1 MVLGPAPVADSMAR
15 VRGSNGHGPAA
26 APRPILFVHHRSELG
41 GAPTSLY
48 YLIRDLDRSLY
59 EPHVFCPA
67 GPAAEL
73 FREAGATV
81 HTGTLATFTHIWA
94 STYHGRRW
102 VLLLRELAQLPLHL
116 RQFSRTLRSRP
127 FALVHLNDS
136 PLIAAA
142 WLARRAGVPVVWH
155 LRSALPDG
163 GTDRRSRAIRSL
175 VRRFADVAVAINED
189 VAASFDVDSSV
200 VPNSVDLAFFHA
212 GHDGAATQFGLDGSK
227 PVVAYF
233 GFLYPSKG
241 FQEFIRAAALLQRQ
255 GVDAVYLI
263 VGGAVR
269 SETFFST
276 PLGLLLRV
284 LGLARN
290 YEEEA
295 KELTAEL
302 GLSEHVRFI
311 PFTRTIESLY
321 RASDVVVAP
330 SQGPEV
336 GRSVIEAAAA
346 GVPVIA
352 SGTKTGAGIILPDET
367 GVLVPDWSAP
377 VLAGAIADLLGD
389 SARRRA
395 MGAAARAHAELTF
408 DAGLNARRIEAIY
421 EQLLRPAP
429 TPILFVHHRPQ
440 LGGAPSSLAH
450 LIRHLDRTR
459 YEPHVVVPDGPAAEL
474 LADAGAIVHTS
485 SISIFAHPWDQ
496 PYAGLRWI
504 VLGRELAALPRHIA
518 DLTRLIRRYRF
529 PIVHLN
535 DSPLLPAAFVARRL
549 GSRVVWHLRSSL
561 AGGGKDRRSRVIRAL
576 MVRWGNAAIAI
587 DRDVAR
593 NFALSL
599 PLTIVPNSATGEPGE
614 IDHDE
619 ARRRLG
625 LPADRVAVG
634 YAGFVRRQKGWPEL
648 VRAARIMADGNVPVH
663 FLVMG
668 GGVRPPAYFR
678 TTRGRLLQATGV
690 LWDEESEIRQLVSEL
705 GLDEMFTFLPYTR
718 DTAEVYAALDIVTF
732 PNQGVG
738 LGRPVLEAA
747 VAGRPVV
754 ASGSPDGADILLPG
768 VTGILLQEPTP
779 EAIASALTDLTND
792 SELRLRLGAAAAE
805 YAQERFDP
813 ERNARLV
820 EDVYD
825 SLLGRPGRPAEEPEL
840 AARTG

>member
-1 MVLGPAPVADSMAR
+1 MAPVDD
-15 VRGSNGHGPAA
+15 SNGKPTPRE
-26 APRPILFVHHRSELG
+26 PRPILFVHHRSELG

-48 YLIRDLDRSLY
+48 YLIRDLDRERF
-59 EPHVFCPA
+59 EPHVFCPP

-81 HTGTLATFTHIWA
+81 HTGMLATFTHIWA

-102 VLLLRELAQLPLHL
+102 VLLARELAQLPLHL
-116 RQFSRTLRSRP
+116 RQFSRTLKRRP

-142 WLARRAGVPVVWH
+142 WLARRAGIPVVWH
-155 LRSALPDG
+155 LRSALPGG
-163 GTDRRSRAIRSL
+163 GTDFRSRLVRAA
-175 VRRFADVAVAINED
+175 VRRFADVSVAINED
-189 VAASFDVDSSV
+189 VAGSFAVDSVV
-200 VPNSVDLAFFHA
+200 VPNSVDLAFFRA
-212 GHDGAATQFGLDGSK
+212 GEDRDDHEHDGLTQGK

-241 FQEFIRAAALLQRQ
+241 FQEFIRAAALLQQR
-255 GVDAVYLI
+255 GVDATYFI

-290 YEEEA
+290 YEEDA
-295 KELTAEL
+295 KQLAAEL

-367 GVLVPDWSAP
+367 GKLVPDWSAP
-377 VLAGAIADLLGD
+377 VLADAIDDLLGD
-389 SARRRA
+389 PERRRA

-408 DAGLNARRIEAIY
+408 DAGLNARRIEAVY
-421 EQLLRPAP
+421 EQLVREPEAM
-429 TPILFVHHRPQ
+429 PILFVHHRPQ

-450 LIRHLDRTR
+450 LIRHLDSRF
-459 YEPHVVVPDGPAAEL
+459 EPHVVVPDGPAAEL

-485 SISIFAHPWDQ
+485 SVSIFAHPWDQ

-504 VLGRELAALPRHIA
+504 VLGRELAALPRHVA
-518 DLTRLIRRYRF
+518 DLTRLIRRHRF

-535 DSPLLPAAFVARRL
+535 DSPLLPAAFVARRA

-561 AGGGKDRRSRVIRAL
+561 AGEGRDRRSRIIRTL
-576 MVRWGNAAIAI
+576 MSRWGDAAIAI

-593 NFALSL
+593 NFDLSL
-599 PLTIVPNSATGEPGE
+599 PLTIVPNSALGEPGE
-614 IDHDE
+614 NDPAE

-625 LPADRVAVG
+625 LPADRVIVG

-648 VRAARIMADGNVPVH
+648 VRAARLMVDADVPVQ

-668 GGVRPPAYFR
+668 GGVRPPSYFR
-678 TTRGRLLQATGV
+678 TIRGRLLQLTGV
-690 LWDEESEIRQLVSEL
+690 LWDEESEIRDLVSEL
-705 GLDEMFTFLPYTR
+705 GLDEVFTFLPYTR

-754 ASGSPDGADILLPG
+754 ASGSPDGAEILLPG
-768 VTGILLQEPTP
+768 VTGILLAEPTP
-779 EAIASALTDLTND
+779 EAIAAALTTLTTD
-792 SELRLRLGAAAAE
+792 DELRHRLGAAAAD
-805 YAQERFDP
+805 YARARFDP

-825 SLLGRPGRPAEEPEL
+825 SLLRGGEPVPAAPKLAGIGRDVR
-840 AARTG
+840 